1 MKYLPLYML
10 LSFFLF
16 AQDKGQ
22 SLYNDKNFEEAI
34 RYYESILDKKSD
46 FDAAKFG
53 IGASAYQLGEK
64 ETAISIF
71 NDISSYA
78 DSSLK
83 SKALYN
89 IATLMNEK
97 NKLKESL
104 TYLRKSIELDPQNEN
119 AKINYELLKRMIEQK
134 NQSSN
139 SNEDSGN
146 DEKSDQSNR
155 DEGQDENSG
164 NDEKSDQ
171 SNRDEGQDENS
182 GGGKKSD
189 QSNRDEGQ
197 DENSGN
203 SEKDDQNNKELAQ
216 KRNDSENKGKEGRA
230 NQNNELGK
238 KSDKNKNP
246 NFDKTDKQL
255 QAEAILEALKDNEK
269 INQRRKIS
277 GKKSLKLSKDW

>member
-164 NDEKSDQ
+164 
-171 SNRDEGQDENS
+171 
-182 GGGKKSD
+182 GGKKSD